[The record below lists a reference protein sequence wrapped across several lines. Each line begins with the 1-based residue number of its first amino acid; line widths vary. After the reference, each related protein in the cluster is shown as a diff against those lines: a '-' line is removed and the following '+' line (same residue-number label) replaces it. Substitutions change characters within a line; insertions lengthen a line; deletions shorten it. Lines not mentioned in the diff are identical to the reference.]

1 LWTAIITRGF
11 ISIFIHSLTATDER
25 YEEERKERKAARRH
39 DRNSD
44 RRDRDEYELENSED
58 EFKPRAPKMLEA
70 PAPSSTAGA
79 SSSDADFV
87 RENRDRRRERDGD
100 RESQYMSGGLGRR
113 DEYSE
118 R

>member
-1 LWTAIITRGF
+1 M
-11 ISIFIHSLTATDER
+11 IHSLTSTDER
-25 YEEERKERKAARRH
+25 YEEEREERKAARRH
-39 DRNSD
+39 NRNSD
-44 RRDRDEYELENSED
+44 RRERDEYELENSED

-70 PAPSSTAGA
+70 PAPPSTAGV

-87 RENRDRRRERDGD
+87 RDNRDRHRAREGD

-113 DEYSE
+113 EEYSE